1 MSTCARARHSPRR
14 PPRSHAGRGPPRRL
28 REALVATVI
37 GSGRAAAGAA
47 TSFGV
52 SWWLVQRALDSA
64 ALTLPDVDALAPR
77 MLGIDEHPY
86 RSVRLFRDRPPRPGN
101 AMNHG

>member
-1 MSTCARARHSPRR
+1 M
-14 PPRSHAGRGPPRRL
+14 
-28 REALVATVI
+28 ATVI

-77 MLGIDEHPY
+77 MLGIAMNTATGPCG
-86 RSVRLFRDRPPRPGN
+86 SSATRPPRPGN